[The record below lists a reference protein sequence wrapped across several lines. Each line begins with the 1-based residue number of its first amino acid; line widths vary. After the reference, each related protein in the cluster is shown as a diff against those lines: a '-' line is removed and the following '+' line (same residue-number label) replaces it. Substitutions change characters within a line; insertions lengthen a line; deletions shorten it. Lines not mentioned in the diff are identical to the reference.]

1 MYRISATAVFL
12 QLGFMLRG
20 EGVCPWFIPIGAL
33 AFWAADRCMGD
44 TGYPFFMTAVT
55 LPFLDNDLYHG
66 VRIIAYHYGRGQE
79 ESQRGLDN
87 MLGIGV

>member
-1 MYRISATAVFL
+1 
-12 QLGFMLRG
+12 
-20 EGVCPWFIPIGAL
+20 
-33 AFWAADRCMGD
+33 MGD